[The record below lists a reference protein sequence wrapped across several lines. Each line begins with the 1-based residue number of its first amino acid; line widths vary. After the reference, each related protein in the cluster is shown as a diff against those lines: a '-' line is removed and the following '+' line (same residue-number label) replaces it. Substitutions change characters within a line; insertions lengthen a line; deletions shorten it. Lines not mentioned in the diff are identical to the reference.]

1 MKRSQFLILAAI
13 VPGVFGFVMMVVPDL
28 MLGNSLTASADDT
41 VTAVTQWVGFGVFS
55 LGWINFL
62 ARNDPGSLALR
73 AVMVG
78 NIAFHTLGIGF
89 DAYDYVAGL
98 MKHRDWF
105 QAWSPIL
112 YSQSASVISC

>member
-1 MKRSQFLILAAI
+1 MKRSQF
-13 VPGVFGFVMMVVPDL
+13 
-28 MLGNSLTASADDT
+28 
-41 VTAVTQWVGFGVFS
+41 
-55 LGWINFL
+55 FL

-98 MKHRDWF
+98 MKTSGLVSGLVPHSLLAIGFSYFVLKLPR
-105 QAWSPIL
+105 QEE
-112 YSQSASVISC
+112 